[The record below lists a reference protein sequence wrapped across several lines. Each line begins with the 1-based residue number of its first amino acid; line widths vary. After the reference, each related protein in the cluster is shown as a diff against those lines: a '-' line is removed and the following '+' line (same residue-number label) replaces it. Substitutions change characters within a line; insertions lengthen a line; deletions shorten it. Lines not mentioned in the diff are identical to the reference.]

1 MVHFADQV
9 EVLPT
14 EQHMD
19 EVAGNGMSSGVGQAT
34 LGTPTHV
41 AQAASKS
48 HGLNSNSSQPLD
60 ANVGSGN
67 INGEEVLC
75 SKVFRNWDWTSN
87 GHLCS
92 KGSRIVLGW
101 NQDEID
107 LTVISMDD
115 QVIHVCIRFK
125 ADKKE
130 LFCSFIYAHNRYTH
144 RRPLWDNLKMHKL
157 YTRARPWCILGDF
170 NSALHLE
177 DKVAGSSVID
187 ISMREFKEC
196 IDEVELVDINRS
208 GLQFT
213 WNQKPRGLDG
223 TLKKIDRIMAN
234 LGFMD
239 LFVGAHAIFQPYRIS
254 DHSPAILT
262 IPASVTFKPRPFKF
276 ANILVQNPSFKEK
289 VKEAWGT
296 NVSGFFM
303 YRVVSKL
310 KLLKKPLR
318 GLLFCEEGN
327 NDF

>member
-1 MVHFADQV
+1 
-9 EVLPT
+9 
-14 EQHMD
+14 
-19 EVAGNGMSSGVGQAT
+19 
-34 LGTPTHV
+34 
-41 AQAASKS
+41 
-48 HGLNSNSSQPLD
+48 
-60 ANVGSGN
+60 
-67 INGEEVLC
+67 
-75 SKVFRNWDWTSN
+75 
-87 GHLCS
+87 
-92 KGSRIVLGW
+92 
-101 NQDEID
+101 
-107 LTVISMDD
+107 
-115 QVIHVCIRFK
+115 
-125 ADKKE
+125 
-130 LFCSFIYAHNRYTH
+130 
-144 RRPLWDNLKMHKL
+144 MHKL
-157 YTRARPWCILGDF
+157 YTRARPWCIPGDF

-196 IDEVELVDINRS
+196 IDEEELVDINRS

-262 IPASVTFKPRPFKF
+262 IPTSVTFKPRPFKF
-276 ANILVQNPSFKEK
+276 ANILVQNPRFKEK
-289 VKEAWGT
+289 VKEAWGM

-318 GLLFCEEGN
+318 GLLFNEGLRFYKSAASPILIHHCASCWGKYFIGSKCTN
-327 NDF
+327 ASSFLLDIIKAPSLNWMVNTGSLNGKSSSGRRANEHSPKLVFMLIDV